1 MRDGYRIEMTTEGL
15 LNMSKRAFNF
25 NAGPAALPLEVLQQ
39 AQQEFVEYQNIGMS
53 IMEISHRSA
62 EYELLNDET
71 QVLFKELYA
80 IPKGYQVLFLQGGA
94 SAQFAMIPMNFLG
107 SGQVGSY
114 IMTGSWADKAIKE
127 AKCFGEVHVA
137 ASSQSNQYAQIP
149 LADEFNIHPQSAY
162 LHITSNE
169 TIEGAQYA
177 SYPDVQVPLIAD
189 LSSDIL
195 SRPIAISQF
204 AMIYA
209 GAQKNLGPSGV
220 TVVIMKDEMLKPSG
234 NLVPLIW
241 KYETHAKN
249 NSMYHTPPVYSIYIM
264 NLVLKWI
271 KNQGGL
277 SVVHQNNI
285 HKSALIYRRID
296 QSDGFYRGT
305 VDASSRS
312 IMNITFRLPTQELE
326 ELFADESLKQGFVGL
341 KGHRSV
347 GGIRAS
353 TYNAVPL
360 QSCEALTQ
368 FMNDFQNKHQ
378 T

>member
-1 MRDGYRIEMTTEGL
+1 
-15 LNMSKRAFNF
+15 MSKRAYNF

-53 IMEISHRSA
+53 IMEISHRSS
-62 EYELLNDET
+62 EYEKLNDET
-71 QVLFKELYA
+71 QDLFKQLYL
-80 IPKGYQVLFLQGGA
+80 IPDGYKVLFLQGGA
-94 SAQFAMIPMNFLG
+94 SAQFAMFPMNFLHA
-107 SGQVGSY
+107 GQVGSY
-114 IMTGSWADKAIKE
+114 VMTGSWADKAIKE
-127 AKCFGEVHVA
+127 AKCYGEVHVA
-137 ASSQSNQYAQIP
+137 ASSEEQKFGKIP
-149 LADEFNIHPQSAY
+149 DLQDIHIHPQSAY

-177 SYPDVQVPLIAD
+177 AYPNSQVPLIAD
-189 LSSDIL
+189 CSSDIL
-195 SRPIAISQF
+195 SRPMNISQF
-204 AMIYA
+204 SMIYA

-220 TVVIMKDEMLKPSG
+220 TVVIIKEDMLTHIAKNIP
-234 NLVPLIW
+234 VI
-241 KYETHAKN
+241 YRYDTHAKN
-249 NSMYHTPPVYSIYIM
+249 NSLYHTPPVYSIYIM